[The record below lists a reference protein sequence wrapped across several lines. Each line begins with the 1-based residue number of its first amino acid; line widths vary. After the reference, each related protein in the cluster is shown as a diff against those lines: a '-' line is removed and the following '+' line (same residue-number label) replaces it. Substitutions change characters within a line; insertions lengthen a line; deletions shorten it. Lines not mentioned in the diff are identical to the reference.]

1 MYLHKYLFSDWVDE
15 SGFIFPFH
23 FLSSNASLYL
33 CWSWTSSC
41 RTCALGMLL
50 DVIRIS
56 WYSSQNTP
64 SELSQTARLAG
75 IQIRCYLGSWF
86 KMAQNEK
93 NKITFPYITGID
105 QKTIKDNSTC
115 KLPKWYIFVW
125 AKSQWGVY
133 KLMSWPGTSI
143 LNWKDK

>member
-1 MYLHKYLFSDWVDE
+1 MSGWVRVYFSLSFSFFKCFLISVLVLNIKLHNMCT
-15 SGFIFPFH
+15 G
-23 FLSSNASLYL
+23 NAIG
-33 CWSWTSSC
+33 C
-41 RTCALGMLL
+41 
-50 DVIRIS
+50 D
-56 WYSSQNTP
+56 QNLMVLITEHTP
-64 SELSQTARLAG
+64 WAQTARLAG

-125 AKSQWGVY
+125 AKNQWGVY
-133 KLMSWPGTSI
+133 KLMSRPGTSI